1 MLVMQFQCEKKGME
15 LKYNLDVKPAE
26 GADGLWVVISVTLFL
41 AYKLLE
47 AKVFSFISVFL
58 IPIMVPGTQN
68 VTKTGL

>member
-1 MLVMQFQCEKKGME
+1 MRDVSY

-47 AKVFSFISVFL
+47 AKAFSFISVFL
-58 IPIMVPGTQN
+58 IPIMVPGT
-68 VTKTGL
+68 